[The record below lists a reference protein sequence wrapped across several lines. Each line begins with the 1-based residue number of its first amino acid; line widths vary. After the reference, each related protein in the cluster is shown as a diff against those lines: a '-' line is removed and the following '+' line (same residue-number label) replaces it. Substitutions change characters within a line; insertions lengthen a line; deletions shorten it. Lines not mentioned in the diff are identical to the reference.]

1 MKPINIRFLTPND
14 NILPKE
20 KKEDKPKKV
29 VLTGYI
35 SAAGKIVLPSKTIA
49 ELGIDFDNASFKIGT
64 QEGKRKVKSLFL
76 ISANIQEDTFQFQKA
91 PKGYTLSLAILLKKI
106 GVDFSSVKYGF
117 TVESFDYED
126 AIGLELQLS
135 SDDVTP
141 KAPYTGKPRGR
152 KPKALIA

>member
-20 KKEDKPKKV
+20 KEERKPEKII
-29 VLTGYI
+29 LTGYI
-35 SAAGKIVLPSKTIA
+35 SAAGKLVFPLRTLA
-49 ELGIDFDNASFKIGT
+49 ELAIDFDTASFKIGT

-76 ISANIQEDTFQFQKA
+76 IFATTQEDTFQFQKA
-91 PKGYTLSLAILLKKI
+91 SKSYTLSLAVLLKKI
-106 GVDFSSVKYGF
+106 GVDFSSTKYSF
-117 TVESFDYED
+117 TVESFDYEGT
-126 AIGLELQLS
+126 IGLELQLS
-135 SDDVTP
+135 SEDVTP